1 MRICFLAGL
10 HYIHTYRWVKYFS
23 QNHEIHLISLRYP
36 ESEFKIVGPKD
47 YEQIGVKV
55 YQVDREGA
63 GKILAPL
70 RIRKLMKRIDPD
82 VAHAHYITHYG
93 FLGAFSGFH
102 PLVMTAWGTDVL
114 IESKESFWK
123 GFQVKY
129 ALKRTDFVT
138 CDGENT
144 SDRLIELGVPEE
156 NISRIYFGI
165 DTKKA
170 NPDKRD
176 KSVFR
181 EHMRDN
187 ETKVVIN
194 IRGFNPVYDPDAFI
208 DAVPAVVKDFPDT
221 VFLMAREDP
230 QKTQMEQR
238 VRSMGLENHVK
249 FIGNVPA
256 DRIPAFLASS
266 DIYVSVSLSDSGIS
280 ASTAEAMAC
289 GVPVISTDVG
299 DARIWIENGK
309 NGFLIPRGD
318 SKALAEKI
326 RYLLADENA
335 RLAIGREARR
345 TIVERQDYHK
355 EMAKMEKIYEELSRR
370 S

>member
-1 MRICFLAGL
+1 MKICFLAGL
-10 HYIHTYRWVKYFS
+10 HYIHTYRWVRYFS
-23 QNHEIHLISLRYP
+23 QNHDVHLISLKYP
-36 ESEFKIVGPKD
+36 ESEFKIVGPAD
-47 YEQIGVKV
+47 YEKIGVKLHEV
-55 YQVDREGA
+55 ERVGA
-63 GKILAPL
+63 GKLLAPL
-70 RIRKLMKRIDPD
+70 RIRKLMRKINPD

-102 PLVMTAWGTDVL
+102 PFVMTAWGTDVL
-114 IESKESFWK
+114 LESKESFWK

-129 ALKRTDFVT
+129 ALRRADMLT

-144 SDRLIELGVPEE
+144 SERLVELGVPKES
-156 NISRIYFGI
+156 ISRIYFGI

-176 KSVFR
+176 KNIFQKYMKD
-181 EHMRDN
+181 E
-187 ETKVVIN
+187 ETKIVIN
-194 IRGFNPVYDPDAFI
+194 IRGFNPVYDPDAFV
-208 DAVPAVVKDFPDT
+208 DAVPAIIKDFPNT

-230 QKTQMEQR
+230 RRNKTEEK
-238 VRSMGLENHVK
+238 VRLMGLENHVR
-249 FIGNVPA
+249 FIGDIPA
-256 DRIPAFLASS
+256 DLIPSYLASS

-280 ASTAEAMAC
+280 ASTAEAMSC
-289 GVPVISTDVG
+289 GAPVISTDVG
-299 DARIWIENGK
+299 DAKIWIENGK
-309 NGFLIPRGD
+309 SGFLIPRGD